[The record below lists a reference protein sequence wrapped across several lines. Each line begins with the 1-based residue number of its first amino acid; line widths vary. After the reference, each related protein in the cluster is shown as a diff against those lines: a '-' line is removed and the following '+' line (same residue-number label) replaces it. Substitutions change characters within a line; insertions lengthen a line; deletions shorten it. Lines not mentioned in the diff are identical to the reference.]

1 MKKLILKR
9 LKCYTADNTDL
20 AVRILNIYHED
31 DEGIEV
37 MLTLFEKKCNW
48 VYERSKK
55 YKLKWENI
63 QHWRLL
69 K

>member
-31 DEGIEV
+31 DEGIIGTEING
-37 MLTLFEKKCNW
+37 TCRGDTNG
-48 VYERSKK
+48 S
-55 YKLKWENI
+55 
-63 QHWRLL
+63 
-69 K
+69 